1 MVAYDARLINRPIN
15 RLNMPGDGD
24 ILIPQRRMVCIGTT
38 SFEVS
43 DVDYI
48 PILQDQVEYM
58 YRSAVELVPAVAQT
72 RQRGWWMSARPLV
85 GKGESGR
92 SLARTFKCFDHEETD
107 GVPGIITITG
117 GKATTCRVMAEKTVD
132 VACARLGITAPCQ
145 TKEIPLISYREYYRT
160 QPV

>member
-1 MVAYDARLINRPIN
+1 MVAYDQRLINRPIN

-38 SFEVS
+38 SFEVT

-48 PILQDQVEYM
+48 PVLEDQVQFM
-58 YRSAVELVPAVAQT
+58 YRSAVELVPAVANT

-92 SLARTFKCFDHEETD
+92 SLARTFKCFDHKVTD
-107 GVPGIITITG
+107 NIDGLVTITG
-117 GKATTCRVMAEKTVD
+117 GKATTCRAMAEKTVD
-132 VACARLGITAPCQ
+132 VVCEKLSITTPCT
-145 TKEIPLISYREYYRT
+145 TKDIPLASYREFYR
-160 QPV
+160 